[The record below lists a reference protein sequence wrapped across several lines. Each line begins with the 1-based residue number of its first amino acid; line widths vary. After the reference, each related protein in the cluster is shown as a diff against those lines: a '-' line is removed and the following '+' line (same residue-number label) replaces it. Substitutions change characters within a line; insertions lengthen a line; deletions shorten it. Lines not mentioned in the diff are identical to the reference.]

1 MMAETTEPTSLPP
14 GRHTRVP
21 RPTPDRPAPR
31 AAAIALVELI
41 DGMSN
46 APVLPG
52 DMSEVP
58 DPGIGGAII
67 KMPLAAHPVLALSA
81 LMFAAIGYVRHPI
94 LALVILMTWLN
105 YMPSVVL
112 HGFDSQAPLR
122 WCRRRR
128 RSSCFR

>member
-1 MMAETTEPTSLPP
+1 MIAETTEPTSLPP
-14 GRHTRVP
+14 AATRAS
-21 RPTPDRPAPR
+21 PAPR
-31 AAAIALVELI
+31 RIGLRLVLAAIALVELI

-67 KMPLAAHPVLALSA
+67 KMPLAAHPVLAL
-81 LMFAAIGYVRHPI
+81 MFAAIGYVRHPI
-94 LALVILMTWLN
+94 LALGVVILMTWLN